1 MLTCGCHDPN
11 ASFTNTSAMFAISL
25 ANRAPHSSPPL
36 SSPLNHLTFGMYIP
50 PILRAFKSAIIVC
63 IVPSLKN
70 CDISIPPSSSSSSPA
85 SSVFSTTLGLAN
97 THPSFSLK
105 YLAIALVPSL
115 FSSIVIFFVFLSLG
129 RFTCVIKI
137 GLPPRSIIA
146 YKVGIELST
155 RNASEMTVK
164 PSPFFDSIIVTLWST
179 RTRTIFSRRFT
190 SWIRRRNPPIFSLS
204 LLIRCILACKKSST
218 LLRRLF
224 FSSSVVVSFAQM

>member
-1 MLTCGCHDPN
+1 
-11 ASFTNTSAMFAISL
+11 MFAISL

-179 RTRTIFSRRFT
+179 RTRTIFSRRST
-190 SWIRRRNPPIFSLS
+190 SWIRRRNPIFSLFLFVFCAKRAALLYLFS
-204 LLIRCILACKKSST
+204 LLS
-218 LLRRLF
+218 F
-224 FSSSVVVSFAQM
+224 SFARAQIFTIPRALLCDANDFEFVSKL

>member
-1 MLTCGCHDPN
+1 
-11 ASFTNTSAMFAISL
+11 MFAISL

-85 SSVFSTTLGLAN
+85 LSVFSATLGLAN

-179 RTRTIFSRRFT
+179 RTRTIFSRRST

-204 LLIRCILACKKSST
+204 SYLLYSVQKEQQSSAFV
-218 LLRRLF
+218 LLVA
-224 FSSSVVVSFAQM
+224 VVVLVREESADICDVTCPSL